1 MKRKLTWLAASV
13 AALCAGAAGAQTYY
27 PAQPGYGYDNGDGY
41 GQARTVRCESR
52 DSRTARCRIDGA
64 GDVRMTRQLSRQQCI
79 QGRNWDYSRDEIR
92 VSGGC
97 RAEFLVMPRND
108 YGYDDR
114 DGRNGRYRD
123 GQSQVIRCDS
133 RSQSRTYC
141 GDGYGQ
147 YTMVGYRNANCV
159 QGRTYGQDDRGLWVA
174 GNCNA
179 QFRRINGND
188 RNRYGRGDG
197 NGYGHQEQYAT
208 TLRCYSNSS
217 GRSYCGDA
225 NARYTLRDTS
235 NRYCVEGRTW
245 GTDQRGLW
253 VSNPCQAEFI
263 RQPYYVQSR
272 NDGYRQDAYS
282 VEPYRYQN
290 D

>member
-1 MKRKLTWLAASV
+1 MKRNLTWLAASV
-13 AALCAGAAGAQTYY
+13 AALCAGAAGAQTSY
-27 PAQPGYGYDNGDGY
+27 PPQPGYGYGNDDAT

-52 DSRTARCRIDGA
+52 DSRLARCRIDGA
-64 GDVRMTRQLSRQQCI
+64 GDVRITRQLSRQQCI
-79 QGRNWDYSRDEIR
+79 QGRNWDYTRNEIR

-97 RAEFLVMPRND
+97 RAEFLVAPRND

-114 DGRNGRYRD
+114 RGRNDGYRN
-123 GQSQVIRCDS
+123 GQGQVVRCDS
-133 RSQSRTYC
+133 RSQGRTYC

-147 YTMVGYRNANCV
+147 YTMIGYRNANCV
-159 QGRTYGQDDRGLWVA
+159 EGRTFGQDQRGLWVA

-179 QFRRINGND
+179 QFRRIQGND
-188 RNRYGRGDG
+188 HNRYGRGEGRQD
-197 NGYGHQEQYAT
+197 EYAT
-208 TLRCYSNSS
+208 TVRCFSNSS

-225 NARYTLRDTS
+225 DARYTLRDTS

-253 VSNPCQAEFI
+253 VTNPCQGEFV
-263 RQPYYVQSR
+263 RQPFYDDPR
-272 NDGYRQDAYS
+272 DNGYREDSYG
-282 VEPYRYQN
+282 VEPYDGRYQR